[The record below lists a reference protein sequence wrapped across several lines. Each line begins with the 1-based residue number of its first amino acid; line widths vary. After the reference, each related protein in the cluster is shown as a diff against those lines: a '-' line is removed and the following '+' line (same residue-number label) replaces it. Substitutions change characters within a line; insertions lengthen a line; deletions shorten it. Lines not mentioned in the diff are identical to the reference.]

1 MSEYTIVVNARTKL
15 TKSLVDMALSLSKLS
30 KHVKVFDDKVEDEA
44 LAKLMEES
52 LKTKRVSR
60 DKVFEALEK

>member
-1 MSEYTIVVNARTKL
+1 MSEYIIVVNARTKL

-30 KHVKVFDDKVEDEA
+30 KHIRVFDEKTEDKA
-44 LAKLMEES
+44 LAILMKES

-60 DKVFEALEK
+60 DKVFKALE